1 MVWRLG
7 PNLPL
12 INPKTAQKL
21 PRPVDQFVGQHDAHI
36 IPAGLPGAGNLLVFD
51 NQGSAGYPNVTL
63 GLISGSRVLEI
74 DPQKNEIVW
83 QYSAANSKQPG
94 WAFYSSF
101 ISSAR
106 RLPNGNTLIDEGMNG
121 RFFQVT
127 ASGENVWEYV
137 SPYLG
142 KAPGSDA
149 ISNWV
154 YRALPVSYD
163 WVPTG
168 TPRSETAVNAPVV
181 GVQQTNA
188 SR

>member
-1 MVWRLG
+1 M
-7 PNLPL
+7 
-12 INPKTAQKL
+12 
-21 PRPVDQFVGQHDAHI
+21 
-36 IPAGLPGAGNLLVFD
+36 
-51 NQGSAGYPNVTL
+51 
-63 GLISGSRVLEI
+63 LEI
-74 DPQKNEIVW
+74 DPVKNEIVW

-163 WVPTG
+163 WVPAG
-168 TPRSETAVNAPVV
+168 TPRSETAVIAPLV